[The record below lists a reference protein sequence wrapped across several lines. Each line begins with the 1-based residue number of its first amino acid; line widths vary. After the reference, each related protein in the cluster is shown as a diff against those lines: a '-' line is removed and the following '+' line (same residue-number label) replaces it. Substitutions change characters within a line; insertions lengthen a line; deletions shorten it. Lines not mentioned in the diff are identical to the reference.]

1 MTKFVKDLKHKKRGI
16 VLKDIQPM
24 EKKKKSLFFS
34 CRKAA
39 RAYVVLPL
47 HSLYHNLI

>member
-24 EKKKKSLFFS
+24 EKKKSIFLLQKS
-34 CRKAA
+34 C
-39 RAYVVLPL
+39 
-47 HSLYHNLI
+47 

>member
-24 EKKKKSLFFS
+24 EKKKKEKSIFLLQKS
-34 CRKAA
+34 C
-39 RAYVVLPL
+39 
-47 HSLYHNLI
+47 